1 MNQPLS
7 YIHPEAKISPKVKI
21 EPFAVIY
28 KDVEI
33 GEGTWIGP
41 HAVIM
46 DGARIGENCR
56 IFPGAVIAAVPQDM
70 KYSGEDSLVV
80 IGNNATIR
88 ECCTVNRGTKVRGV
102 TTIGNHSLLMAYVH
116 IAHDCIIGDNA
127 VLVNNVTLG
136 GEVIVEEWAIVS
148 AHTIVHQYCRI
159 GKHVMIQGGSKI
171 GRDVPPYITA
181 GREPLAYAGLN
192 SIGLKRR
199 NFSNEQIIMLQDIY
213 RIIFQQGNNLTHAVE
228 IIEKEFPPCVEK
240 EEILSFIKQSR
251 RGLIKGYKQDQE
263 E

>member
-7 YIHPEAKISPKVKI
+7 YIHPEAKISPGVKI
-21 EPFAVIY
+21 EPFAVLY

-46 DGARIGENCR
+46 DGARIGKNCR
-56 IFPGAVIAAVPQDM
+56 IFPGAVIAAIPQDM
-70 KYSGEDSLVV
+70 KYSGEDSTVV
-80 IGNNATIR
+80 IGNHTTIR

-102 TTIGNHSLLMAYVH
+102 TTIGNNALLMAYVH
-116 IAHDCIIGDNA
+116 IAHDCIIGDYA

-136 GEVIVEEWAIVS
+136 GEVIVEDWAIVS
-148 AHTIVHQYCRI
+148 AHTIIHQYCRI

-171 GRDVPPYITA
+171 GRDVPPFITA

-199 NFSNEQIIMLQDIY
+199 NFPDEKITMIQDIY
-213 RIIFQQGNNLTHAVE
+213 RIIFQKGYNTSHAIE
-228 IIEKEFPPCVEK
+228 IIEKEFPNCDEK
-240 EEILSFIKQSR
+240 EEILSFIKTSR

-263 E
+263 

>member
-7 YIHPEAKISPKVKI
+7 YIHPEAKISKNVII
-21 EPFAVIY
+21 EPFAAIY

-33 GEGTWIGP
+33 GEGTWIGS

-46 DGARIGENCR
+46 DGARIGKNCR
-56 IFPGAVIAAVPQDM
+56 IFPGAVIAAIPQDL
-70 KYSGEDSLVV
+70 KYSGEYSTVS
-80 IGNNATIR
+80 IGNHSTIR
-88 ECCTVNRGTKVRGV
+88 ECCTVNRGTKIRGV

-116 IAHDCIIGDNA
+116 IAHDCIIKDHA

-148 AHTIVHQYCRI
+148 AHSIVHQYVRI

-192 SIGLKRR
+192 SIGLRRR
-199 NFSNEQIIMLQDIY
+199 NFTNEQINMIHDMY
-213 RIIFQQGNNLTHAVE
+213 RIIFQKGFNTSHAVE
-228 IIEKEFPPCVEK
+228 IIEKEFLSSIEK
-240 EEILSFIKQSR
+240 EEILSFIKKSR
-251 RGLIKGYKQDQE
+251 RGLIKGYKENQE
-263 E
+263 

>member
-7 YIHPEAKISPKVKI
+7 YIHPEAKISKNVTI
-21 EPFAVIY
+21 EPFATIY

-33 GEGTWIGP
+33 GEGTWIGS

-46 DGARIGENCR
+46 DGARIGKNCQ
-56 IFPGAVIAAVPQDM
+56 IFPGAVIAAIPQDL
-70 KYSGEDSLVV
+70 KYSGEYSTVS
-80 IGNNATIR
+80 IGNHSTIR
-88 ECCTVNRGTKVRGV
+88 ECCTVNRGTKIRGV

-116 IAHDCIIGDNA
+116 IAHDCIIEDNA

-136 GEVIVEEWAIVS
+136 GEVIVEEWSIVS
-148 AHTIVHQYCRI
+148 AHTIVHQYVRI

-192 SIGLKRR
+192 SIGLRRR
-199 NFSNEQIIMLQDIY
+199 NFTNEQINMIHDMY
-213 RIIFQQGNNLTHAVE
+213 RIIFQKGLNTSHAVK
-228 IIEKEFPPCVEK
+228 IIEKEFPFCIEK
-240 EEILSFIKQSR
+240 EEILSFIKKSR
-251 RGLIKGYKQDQE
+251 RGLIKGYKEDQE
-263 E
+263 